1 MSKEEKSFE
10 EKLSELEVIVK
21 ELESGRMS
29 HRAGHRA
36 RPRPM
41 P

>member
-21 ELESGRMS
+21 ELESGNVDLDN
-29 HRAGHRA
+29 
-36 RPRPM
+36 
-41 P
+41 